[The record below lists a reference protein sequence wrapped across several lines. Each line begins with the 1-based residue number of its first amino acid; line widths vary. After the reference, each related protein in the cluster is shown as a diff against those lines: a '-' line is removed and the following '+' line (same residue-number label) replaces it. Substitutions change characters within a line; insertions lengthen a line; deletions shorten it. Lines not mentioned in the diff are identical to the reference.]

1 MEEVF
6 EIIFELFFGIIEIIF
21 DAINLKKDKK
31 DKKLNKQSIKKI
43 LLFLL
48 IIAGFV
54 GSFFVL
60 KLLCSLSILPFNSYG
75 TIEYLGRKEGIL
87 DIAMFFSS
95 MFLSYLAL
103 LIVVLMVLGVV
114 FAVKKSRKKSEDFT
128 FIEKEKEKEK
138 EKTHAKA
145 VVALSG
151 IVVALLVI
159 VAGIFYCYTFNTT
172 VFTNDKI
179 ISTSFAN
186 PKGTVY
192 SYNDVESVDVDSG
205 DSGYFE
211 LDLHMNS
218 GKTVE
223 FRYEGDNHT
232 EIEKYDD
239 GNDYVFIADLLEKLD
254 STGATINYEC
264 TYTEVAE
271 DLEDE
276 DKSNLKKVFSFK

>member
-128 FIEKEKEKEK
+128 FIEKEKEEEG
-138 EKTHAKA
+138 EKTHTKD
-145 VVALSG
+145 VVALLG
-151 IVVALLVI
+151 IVAVLLVI

-172 VFTNDKI
+172 VITSDKI

-192 SYNDVESVDVDSG
+192 SYNDAESVDVDCSDG
-205 DSGYFE
+205 GYFE
-211 LDLHMNS
+211 LDLHMSN
-218 GKTVE
+218 GKKVK
-223 FRYEGDNHT
+223 FRYEGDHHT

>member
-1 MEEVF
+1 MEFVIELLA
-6 EIIFELFFGIIEIIF
+6 EIFLES
-21 DAINLKKDKK
+21 AITTVGDN
-31 DKKLNKQSIKKI
+31 IKKHTI
-43 LLFLL
+43 RKIACILL

-60 KLLCSLSILPFNSYG
+60 KLLCSLSILPFKSYG

-87 DIAMFFSS
+87 NIAMFISS

-114 FAVKKSRKKSEDFT
+114 FALKKSRKKSEDFT
-128 FIEKEKEKEK
+128 FIEKEKEEEEG
-138 EKTHAKA
+138 EKTHAKD
-145 VVALSG
+145 VVALLG

-172 VFTNDKI
+172 VITSDKI
-179 ISTSFAN
+179 ISTSFVN

-192 SYNDVESVDVDSG
+192 SYNDVESVDVDYSDG
-205 DSGYFE
+205 GYFE
-211 LDLHMNS
+211 LDLHMSN
-218 GKTVE
+218 GKKVK

-239 GNDYVFIADLLEKLD
+239 GNDYVFIADFLEKID
-254 STGATINYEC
+254 DTGATINYKC
-264 TYTEVAE
+264 SYKEVAE

-276 DKSNLKKVFSFK
+276 DKRNLKKVFSFK

>member
-95 MFLSYLAL
+95 MFLSYIAL

-114 FAVKKSRKKSEDFT
+114 FAVKKSRKNTEEFT
-128 FIEKEKEKEK
+128 FIEKENEEEREKSHIK
-138 EKTHAKA
+138 KVKA
-145 VVALSG
+145 LLG
-151 IVVALLVI
+151 IVAALLVI

-172 VFTNDKI
+172 TFTSDKI

-192 SYNDVESVDVDSG
+192 SYNDVESVDVDCSYG
-205 DSGYFE
+205 GYFE

-254 STGATINYEC
+254 STGATINFEC
-264 TYTEVAE
+264 TYNEVAE

>member
-1 MEEVF
+1 MDFIFEFVF
-6 EIIFELFFGIIEIIF
+6 EIVEIFF
-21 DAINLKKDKK
+21 DFKDLIKDDRLKK
-31 DKKLNKQSIKKI
+31 QPIKKI

-48 IIAGFV
+48 IIAGMV

-60 KLLCSLSILPFNSYG
+60 GLLCSLSILPFKSYG
-75 TIEYLGRKEGIL
+75 TIEYLGRSECGIL
-87 DIAMFFSS
+87 NTAMYFSALC
-95 MFLSYLAL
+95 LSYIAL
-103 LIVVLMVLGVV
+103 LIVVLIVLGVV
-114 FAVKKSRKKSEDFT
+114 FAVKKSRKNTEEFT
-128 FIEKEKEKEK
+128 FIEKENEEEREKSHIK
-138 EKTHAKA
+138 KVKA
-145 VVALSG
+145 LLG
-151 IVVALLVI
+151 IVAVLLVI

-172 VFTNDKI
+172 TFTNDKI

-192 SYNDVESVDVDSG
+192 SYDDVESVDVDCSDG
-205 DSGYFE
+205 GYFE

-254 STGATINYEC
+254 STGATINFEC
-264 TYTEVAE
+264 TYNEVAE
-271 DLEDE
+271 DLDNE

>member
-1 MEEVF
+1 MEFVIELLA
-6 EIIFELFFGIIEIIF
+6 EIFLEG
-21 DAINLKKDKK
+21 AITSVGDN
-31 DKKLNKQSIKKI
+31 IKKHTLRKI
-43 LLFLL
+43 ACILL

-60 KLLCSLSILPFNSYG
+60 KLLCSLSILPFKSYG

-87 DIAMFFSS
+87 EIAMFFSS

-114 FAVKKSRKKSEDFT
+114 FAVKKSRKKNEDFT
-128 FIEKEKEKEK
+128 FIEREKEEEG
-138 EKTHAKA
+138 EKTHAKD

-151 IVVALLVI
+151 IVVALLLI

-172 VFTNDKI
+172 VFTNEKI

-211 LDLHMNS
+211 LDLHMSN
-218 GKTVE
+218 GKKVK

-254 STGATINYEC
+254 STGATINFEC
-264 TYTEVAE
+264 TYKEVAE

-276 DKSNLKKVFSFK
+276 DKSNLKRVFSFK

>member
-1 MEEVF
+1 MEFVIELLA
-6 EIIFELFFGIIEIIF
+6 EIFLES
-21 DAINLKKDKK
+21 AITTVGDN
-31 DKKLNKQSIKKI
+31 IKKHTI
-43 LLFLL
+43 RKIACILL

-87 DIAMFFSS
+87 NIAMFISS

-114 FAVKKSRKKSEDFT
+114 FALKKSRKKSEDFT
-128 FIEKEKEKEK
+128 FIEREKEEEE
-138 EKTHAKA
+138 EKTHAKT
-145 VVALSG
+145 VVALLG

-172 VFTNDKI
+172 TFTSDKI

-192 SYNDVESVDVDSG
+192 SYNDVESVDVDCSDG
-205 DSGYFE
+205 GYFE
-211 LDLHMNS
+211 LDLHMSN
-218 GKTVE
+218 GKKVK

-239 GNDYVFIADLLEKLD
+239 GNDYVFIADFLEKID
-254 STGATINYEC
+254 DTGATINYKC
-264 TYTEVAE
+264 TYNEVAE
-271 DLEDE
+271 GLEDE
-276 DKSNLKKVFSFK
+276 DKRNLKKVFSFK

>member
-1 MEEVF
+1 MDF
-6 EIIFELFFGIIEIIF
+6 IIEFVFGIIEILF
-21 DAINLKKDKK
+21 DAKDLINEKHLKKLPLKK
-31 DKKLNKQSIKKI
+31 VLF
-43 LLFLL
+43 FLL
-48 IIAGFV
+48 VVAGIV

-60 KLLCSLSILPFNSYG
+60 GLLCSLSILPFKSYG
-75 TIEYLGRKEGIL
+75 TIEYLGRSEGGIL
-87 DIAMFFSS
+87 NPAMFISS

-114 FAVKKSRKKSEDFT
+114 FAVKKSRKNTEEFT
-128 FIEKEKEKEK
+128 FIEKENEEEREKFHIK
-138 EKTHAKA
+138 KVKA
-145 VVALSG
+145 LLG

-264 TYTEVAE
+264 TYNEVAE

>member
-1 MEEVF
+1 MDF
-6 EIIFELFFGIIEIIF
+6 IIEFVFGIIEILF
-21 DAINLKKDKK
+21 DAKDLINEKHLKKLPLKK
-31 DKKLNKQSIKKI
+31 VLF
-43 LLFLL
+43 FLL
-48 IIAGFV
+48 VVAGIV

-60 KLLCSLSILPFNSYG
+60 GLLCSLSILPFKSYG
-75 TIEYLGRKEGIL
+75 TIEYLGRSEGVIL
-87 DIAMFFSS
+87 DPAMYFSALC
-95 MFLSYLAL
+95 LSYIAL

-114 FAVKKSRKKSEDFT
+114 FAVKKSRKNTEEFT
-128 FIEKEKEKEK
+128 FIEKENEEEREKSHIK
-138 EKTHAKA
+138 KVKA
-145 VVALSG
+145 LLG

-211 LDLHMNS
+211 LDLHMNG

>member
-6 EIIFELFFGIIEIIF
+6 EVIFELFCGIIEIIF
-21 DAINLKKDKK
+21 DSINLKKDKK
-31 DKKLNKQSIKKI
+31 NKKLNKQAIKKF
-43 LLFLL
+43 LLIIL

-60 KLLCSLSILPFNSYG
+60 KLLCSLSILPFKSYG

-87 DIAMFFSS
+87 DIAMFISS
-95 MFLSYLAL
+95 MFLSFLVL
-103 LIVVLMVLGVV
+103 FIVVMIVV
-114 FAVKKSRKKSEDFT
+114 AVIYSVKKSRKKSEDFT
-128 FIEKEKEKEK
+128 FIEREKEEEG
-138 EKTHAKA
+138 EKTHAKD
-145 VVALSG
+145 VVVLSG

-172 VFTNDKI
+172 VFTNEKI

-186 PKGTVY
+186 PKGAVY

-205 DSGYFE
+205 DGGYFE
-211 LDLHMNS
+211 LDLHMSN

-223 FRYEGDNHT
+223 FRYEGDRHT

-254 STGATINYEC
+254 DNGATINYKC
-264 TYTEVAE
+264 TYNEVAE

-276 DKSNLKKVFSFK
+276 DKSNLKRVFSFK

>member
-1 MEEVF
+1 MDF
-6 EIIFELFFGIIEIIF
+6 IIEFVFGIIEILF
-21 DAINLKKDKK
+21 DAKDLINEKHLKKLPLKK
-31 DKKLNKQSIKKI
+31 VLF
-43 LLFLL
+43 FLL
-48 IIAGFV
+48 VVAGIV

-60 KLLCSLSILPFNSYG
+60 GLLCSLSILPFKSYG
-75 TIEYLGRKEGIL
+75 TIEYLGRSESVIL
-87 DIAMFFSS
+87 DPAMYFSALC
-95 MFLSYLAL
+95 LSYIAL

-114 FAVKKSRKKSEDFT
+114 FAVKKSRKNTEEFT
-128 FIEKEKEKEK
+128 FIEKENEEEREKSHIK
-138 EKTHAKA
+138 KVKA
-145 VVALSG
+145 LLG

-205 DSGYFE
+205 DSGYLE
-211 LDLHMNS
+211 LDLHMSN

-223 FRYEGDNHT
+223 FRYEGDRHT

-264 TYTEVAE
+264 TYNEVAE

>member
-1 MEEVF
+1 MDF
-6 EIIFELFFGIIEIIF
+6 IIEFVFGIIEILF
-21 DAINLKKDKK
+21 DAKDLINEKHLKKLPLKK
-31 DKKLNKQSIKKI
+31 VLF
-43 LLFLL
+43 FLL
-48 IIAGFV
+48 VVAGIV

-60 KLLCSLSILPFNSYG
+60 KLLCSLSILPFKSYG
-75 TIEYLGRKEGIL
+75 TIEYLGRSEGVIL
-87 DIAMFFSS
+87 DPAMYFSALC
-95 MFLSYLAL
+95 LSYIAL

-128 FIEKEKEKEK
+128 FIEREKEEEE
-138 EKTHAKA
+138 EKTHAKD
-145 VVALSG
+145 VVVLLG

-172 VFTNDKI
+172 VITSDKI

-192 SYNDVESVDVDSG
+192 SYNDVESVDVDCSDG
-205 DSGYFE
+205 GYFE
-211 LDLHMNS
+211 LDLHMSN
-218 GKTVE
+218 GKKVK

-239 GNDYVFIADLLEKLD
+239 GNDYVFIADFLEKID
-254 STGATINYEC
+254 DTGATINYKC
-264 TYTEVAE
+264 TYKEVSE

-276 DKSNLKKVFSFK
+276 DKINLKKVFSFK

>member
-1 MEEVF
+1 MDF
-6 EIIFELFFGIIEIIF
+6 IIEFVFGIIEILF
-21 DAINLKKDKK
+21 DAKDLINEKHLKKLSLKK
-31 DKKLNKQSIKKI
+31 VLF
-43 LLFLL
+43 FLL
-48 IIAGFV
+48 VVAGIV

-60 KLLCSLSILPFNSYG
+60 GLLCSLSILPFKSYG
-75 TIEYLGRKEGIL
+75 TIEYLGRSEGVIL
-87 DIAMFFSS
+87 DPAMYFSALC
-95 MFLSYLAL
+95 LSYIAL

-114 FAVKKSRKKSEDFT
+114 FAVKKSRKNTEEFT
-128 FIEKEKEKEK
+128 FIEKENEEEREKSHIK
-138 EKTHAKA
+138 KVKA
-145 VVALSG
+145 LLG
-151 IVVALLVI
+151 IVAALLVI

-172 VFTNDKI
+172 TFTSDKI

-192 SYNDVESVDVDSG
+192 SYNDVESVDVDCSYG
-205 DSGYFE
+205 GYFE
-211 LDLHMNS
+211 LDLHMNG

-254 STGATINYEC
+254 STGATINFEC
-264 TYTEVAE
+264 TYNEVAE